1 MSGVRAAA
9 RAVLAAVW
17 LYEGLW
23 CKIRPYRR
31 DSTRHC
37 AGASPGDSAAFAARL
52 HAALRH
58 AVRPGA
64 PIVLRSIHD
73 RSPLPGRPLPD
84 RSLLWGAVTLVETGG

>member
-9 RAVLAAVW
+9 RVVLAAVW

-23 CKIRPYRR
+23 CKILRRRPDQR
-31 DSTRHC
+31 
-37 AGASPGDSAAFAARL
+37 AIVAAT
-52 HAALRH
+52 
-58 AVRPGA
+58 PYP